1 MKKQLYVVFVLMVSF
16 ATVKG
21 QEVKGRAPVLNNTVS
36 LPAMPS
42 SRLPAGGQVVP
53 RSYPVPASGLSR
65 MSPLVMTIPATVTP
79 GSKREPKEE
88 GKKAN

>member
-1 MKKQLYVVFVLMVSF
+1 MKKQLYVVFVFMVSF

-21 QEVKGRAPVLNNTVS
+21 QEVKGRAPVLNTVGV
-36 LPAMPS
+36 PAMPS

-65 MSPLVMTIPATVTP
+65 MSPLVMTIPTTVTP

>member
-1 MKKQLYVVFVLMVSF
+1 MKKQLYVVFMLMVSF

-21 QEVKGRAPVLNNTVS
+21 QEVQRRAPVLNNTVS
-36 LPAMPS
+36 VPAMPS
-42 SRLPAGGQVVP
+42 SRLPAGVQVVP
-53 RSYPVPASGLSR
+53 RSYPVPASGLVR

-88 GKKAN
+88 SKKTN